1 MSKKKV
7 VGKSLVR
14 YLALAV
20 LALSATLSVRADIGD
35 EVEFSGHDGLT
46 IYAYWSEAAQTE
58 AGAKMPTVLLFH
70 MAGASARGE
79 YEETVPTLNV
89 AGYHTLAV
97 DLRSGGDRLGAPN
110 KTAARL
116 ADTSIGYCDVYPD
129 LEAAL
134 NWATQQ
140 PAVGPI
146 VAVGSSFSAG
156 LVVQLAANR
165 GDMLAGAVAFSPASG
180 EPMAACRPENYLAQ
194 VEIPLIAF
202 RPDRE
207 MAIESVQAQAKA
219 FAEQSVQYIEIAGGR
234 HGSLMLRESQ
244 TGREMAHAW
253 RPLLAFMEGAAKTK
267 GEVVKIAVD
276 GWELKGELI
285 VPDRSERVP
294 AVLLLHGAAK
304 TRARHAGLAR
314 ELAAR
319 GIASLRLDL
328 RAHGESTNKG
338 TFRQPWADHRYLLD
352 GTERDIV
359 AALELLVADPRIDRD
374 RIGTVSAS
382 YSGEFAAKALTVSA
396 AGKAHVSLAPG
407 SFSDESILAIDPSGE
422 PWFFV
427 RAEEEFDFFDDIFG
441 FIAENSGAETLT
453 LPGDAHAD
461 ALLEAHPS
469 LVRMLGSWFVSKL

>member
-1 MSKKKV
+1 MDMVDGIKKNAFRCFAMGV
-7 VGKSLVR
+7 LV
-14 YLALAV
+14 LSG
-20 LALSATLSVRADIGD
+20 ALSARAEIGR

-46 IYAYWSEAAQTE
+46 ISAYWSAAAQTK
-58 AGAKMPTVLLFH
+58 GDAKMPTVLLFH

-79 YEETVPTLNV
+79 YEETVPVLNA

-116 ADTSIGYCDVYPD
+116 SDTTLGYCDVYPD

-134 NWATQQ
+134 DWVVQQ
-140 PAVGPI
+140 PSVGPV
-146 VAVGSSFSAG
+146 VAIGSSFSAG

-165 GDMLAGAVAFSPASG
+165 GDTLAGAVAFSPASG
-180 EPMAACRPENYLAQ
+180 EPMAACRPENYLTR
-194 VEIPLIAF
+194 VEVPLIAF

-207 MAIESVQAQAKA
+207 MAIESVQAQARA
-219 FAEQSVQYIEIAGGR
+219 FGEQGVQYIEIEGGR
-234 HGSLMLRESQ
+234 HGSLMLRQSQ
-244 TGREMAHAW
+244 TGRDMAHVW
-253 RPLLAFMEGAAKTK
+253 RPLLGFLDGAANVK
-267 GEVVKIAVD
+267 GEPVEIGVD
-276 GWELKGELI
+276 GWALKGELI
-285 VPDRSERVP
+285 VPKRSERAP

-304 TRARHAGLAR
+304 TKARYAGLAR

-338 TFRQPWADHRYLLD
+338 TFQQPWADHRHLLD

-359 AALELLVADPRIDRD
+359 AALEVIAADQRIDPG

-382 YSGEFAAKALTVSA
+382 YSGEFAAKASAVSTI
-396 AGKAHVSLAPG
+396 GKAHVSLAPG

-427 RAEEEFDFFDDIFG
+427 RAEDEFDFFDDIFD
-441 FIAENSGAETLT
+441 FIDQNSAAETLT

-461 ALLEAHPS
+461 ALLQAHPS
-469 LVRMLGSWFVSKL
+469 LVRILGSWFASKL